1 MNSDGEE
8 IKLWGSSNPRKMP
21 PHFFYGAI
29 RLDLE
34 TAVRADTGKQNY
46 STYPRDWYIDATLQ
60 CHRCKTEFIFSAAE
74 QEFWYETLHFYVDV
88 LPFHCPA
95 CREAVRAVKDMEK
108 KYTREIAITLRK
120 DASSEAKQSMVGII
134 DTLVKERGSLPKRIL
149 QNRAVLQA
157 QLARPRP

>member
-1 MNSDGEE
+1 MNFDGEE
-8 IKLWGSSNPRKMP
+8 THLSDSCDLRKMP
-21 PHFFYGAI
+21 PHFFYRAI

-34 TAVRADTGKQNY
+34 TAVRADVAKQNY

-95 CREAVRAVKDMEK
+95 CREAVRAVKDKEK
-108 KYTREIAITLRK
+108 KYAREIADTLRK
-120 DASSEAKQSMVGII
+120 DASSEAKQSMVEII
-134 DTLVKERGSLPKRIL
+134 DTLLKERGSLPKRIL
-149 QNRAVLQA
+149 QNRAVLEA
-157 QLARPRP
+157 QLARSRP